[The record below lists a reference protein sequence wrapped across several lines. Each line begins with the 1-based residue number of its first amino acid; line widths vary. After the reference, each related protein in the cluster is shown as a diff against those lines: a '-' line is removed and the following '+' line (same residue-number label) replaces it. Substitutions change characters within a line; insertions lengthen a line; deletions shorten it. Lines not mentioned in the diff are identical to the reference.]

1 MRIIFLS
8 AIIPCLLWACDKD
21 PGHKLETPPPPATG
35 QFVTSGGGELSS
47 DHYRLKLSVAP
58 VQPVGT
64 LSGNRYQLKLGPVAQ
79 EK

>member
-1 MRIIFLS
+1 MRKLFIFLVFLGLF
-8 AIIPCLLWACDKD
+8 PACDKD
-21 PGHKLETPPPPATG
+21 PGTKQEAQPQAIG
-35 QFVTSGGGELSS
+35 QFITSGGGELTS

-64 LSGNRYQLKLGPVAQ
+64 VTGNRYQLKLGPVAQ